1 MTTYEVLSRIVDLC
15 ATVPDVKTA
24 KLGLETGITPEDYPM
39 IRVVPSS
46 LSKTSSATRRTAD
59 VLIYFGA
66 AINEFEA
73 GLPAVYEYLLTME
86 EAIIARVCDGNGLAI
101 THRGTVTDED
111 RLTTY
116 KCMAA
121 RFEVVW

>member
-1 MTTYEVLSRIVDLC
+1 
-15 ATVPDVKTA
+15 
-24 KLGLETGITPEDYPM
+24 M

-86 EAIIARVCDGNGLAI
+86 EAIIASVCDGNGLAI